1 MATLNRVELI
11 GNLTHDVEIRE
22 TNNGIKVCDIGIAVN
37 ERRKDGQEDV
47 VFVDCTLWERNAEI
61 AAQYLRKGSLI
72 FLEGKL
78 RLDKWQT
85 QEGQARQKLCV
96 TGFRFQMLDKRE
108 QRLCLLL
115 QQQQQAQPATSGGGP
130 DGAAWSDF

>member
-11 GNLTHDVEIRE
+11 GNLTHDVEVRE
-22 TNNGIKVCDIGIAVN
+22 TNNGTKVCDIGIAVN
-37 ERRKDGQEDV
+37 ERKKDGTEDV
-47 VFVDCTLWERNAEI
+47 VFVDCTLWDRQAEI
-61 AAQYLRKGSLI
+61 AAQYLKKGSQI

-96 TGFRFQMLDKRE
+96 TGYRFQMLDRPP
-108 QRLCLLL
+108 
-115 QQQQQAQPATSGGGP
+115 QQQQQEQRQAQPATSGGGP

>member
-11 GNLTHDVEIRE
+11 VNLTHDVEIRE
-22 TNNGIKVCDIGIAVN
+22 TNNGMKVCDIGIAVN
-37 ERRKDGQEDV
+37 ERKKDGEQET
-47 VFVDCTLWERNAEI
+47 VFIDCTLWDRNAEI

-85 QEGQARQKLCV
+85 QEGQARQKLCI
-96 TGFRFQMLDKRE
+96 TGYRFQMLDAKPKE
-108 QRLCLLL
+108 Q
-115 QQQQQAQPATSGGGP
+115 QQEQQQAQPAHSGGGP